1 MKEKLLEAKEKIIN
15 LALEDVKKGKH
26 TMDLYNIITA
36 KIKEIEFAEKEEE
49 RKATNKEINELL
61 VKTLGNF

>member
-15 LALEDVKKGKH
+15 LALEDVNKGKH

-36 KIKEIEFAEKEEE
+36 KISEIEFAEKEEE
-49 RKATNKEINELL
+49 RKANSKELNELL
-61 VKTLGNF
+61 VKTLGKF